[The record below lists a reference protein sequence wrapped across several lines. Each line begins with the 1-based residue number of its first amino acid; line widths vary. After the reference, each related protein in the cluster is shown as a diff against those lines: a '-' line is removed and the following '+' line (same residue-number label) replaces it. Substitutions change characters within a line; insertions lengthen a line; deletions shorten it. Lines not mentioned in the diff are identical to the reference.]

1 MKEVFISLP
10 LRTPIG
16 KFGGSLKDIPA
27 PKLAAEVIKK
37 FLRKPKSLTNRLNDV
52 VIGNVV
58 LAGEK

>member
-27 PKLAAEVIKK
+27 PKK
-37 FLRKPKSLTNRLNDV
+37 FLRKPKSLTT
-52 VIGNVV
+52 G
-58 LAGEK
+58 